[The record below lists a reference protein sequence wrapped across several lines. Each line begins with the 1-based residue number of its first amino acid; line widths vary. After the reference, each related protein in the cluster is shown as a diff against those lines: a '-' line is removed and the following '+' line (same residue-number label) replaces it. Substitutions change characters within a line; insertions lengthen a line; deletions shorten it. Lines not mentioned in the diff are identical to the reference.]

1 MGVRMRRNS
10 NAGFSL
16 IETIIAVAIVAV
28 GVLSLAAML
37 ASGLAYMA
45 VSQNDYIAQ
54 EKAAEAV
61 ESIFTARDM
70 GQATWSTI
78 CNVGSTSVCSG
89 GIFVAGALPL
99 CGVGT
104 DGIVGTADDF
114 NGSDTACAGGAL
126 AQPDAIIIPASSGGA
141 VNVNLTAAPTS
152 TTGGL
157 VPLSNWNF
165 QRTIAITNVLD
176 SNNKVIPNVRQI
188 QVTITY
194 TAARFQRQY
203 VLTTNISNFS

>member
-1 MGVRMRRNS
+1 MNVRMRRDS

-54 EKAAEAV
+54 EKATEAV

-78 CNVGSTSVCSG
+78 CNIGSTVCSG
-89 GIFVAGALPL
+89 GIFLAGAKPL
-99 CGVGT
+99 CGPGA
-104 DGIVGTADDF
+104 DGIIDTADDY
-114 NGSDTACAGGAL
+114 NSGACAGGAL

-165 QRTIAITNVLD
+165 QRTIAITNALD
-176 SNNKVIPNVRQI
+176 SSGNVIPNLRQI

-194 TAARFQRQY
+194 TAARFTRQY

>member
-1 MGVRMRRNS
+1 MGARMRQDL

-16 IETIIAVAIVAV
+16 IETVIAVAIVAV
-28 GVLSLAAML
+28 GILSLAAML

-78 CNVGSTSVCSG
+78 CNVGSSVCSG

-99 CGVGT
+99 CGTGA

-126 AQPDAIIIPASSGGA
+126 AQPDSIVMPAGSGGA
-141 VNVNLTAAPTS
+141 VNVNLASAPTS
-152 TTGGL
+152 TNGSL
-157 VPLSNWNF
+157 VSLSNWNF
-165 QRTIAITNVLD
+165 LRTIAITKVVD
-176 SNNKVIPNVRQI
+176 SNGNAIPNLRQI

-194 TAARFQRQY
+194 TAARFTRRY

>member
-1 MGVRMRRNS
+1 MGMRMQRDS

-16 IETIIAVAIVAV
+16 IETLIAVSIVAV

-37 ASGLAYMA
+37 ASGLAYMT

-54 EKAAEAV
+54 EKASEAV

-78 CNVGSTSVCSG
+78 CNVSSTVCSN
-89 GIFVAGALPL
+89 GIFVAKAMPL
-99 CGVGT
+99 CGPGT
-104 DGIVGTADDF
+104 DGIVDTADDYSS
-114 NGSDTACAGGAL
+114 GACAGGAL
-126 AQPDAIIIPASSGGA
+126 AQPDAIVMPASSGGA
-141 VNVNLTAAPTS
+141 VNVNLAATPGS
-152 TTGGL
+152 TNGTL
-157 VPLSNWNF
+157 IPLSNWNF
-165 QRTIAITNVLD
+165 LRTIAITNVLD
-176 SNNKVIPNVRQI
+176 SNGNVVPNLRQI

-194 TAARFQRQY
+194 TAARFTRQY